1 MGGLP
6 AFLGPLVIFLV
17 FRHKD
22 AYVRHHAV
30 ESLNFQISV
39 LIYAAISAILIF
51 VLIGF
56 LLLPIVGVAWLVLS
70 IRAAIAAADGQLY
83 RYPFTIRFVH

>member
-17 FRHKD
+17 YRDKD
-22 AYVRHHAV
+22 PYVRYHAV
-30 ESLNFQISV
+30 ESLNFQIST
-39 LIYAAISAILIF
+39 LIYAGISALLIL

-56 LLLPIVGVAWLVLS
+56 LLLPLVGIAWLVLS

-83 RYPFTIRFVH
+83 RYPFTIRFIR

>member
-6 AFLGPLVIFLV
+6 AFLGPLIIYLV
-17 FRHKD
+17 YRDKD
-22 AYVRHHAV
+22 SYVRHHAS
-30 ESLNFQISV
+30 ESLNFQISI
-39 LIYAAISAILIF
+39 LIYAAISAVLIL

-56 LLLPIVGVAWLVLS
+56 LLLPIVGIAWLVLG

-83 RYPFTIRFVH
+83 RYPFTMRFVR